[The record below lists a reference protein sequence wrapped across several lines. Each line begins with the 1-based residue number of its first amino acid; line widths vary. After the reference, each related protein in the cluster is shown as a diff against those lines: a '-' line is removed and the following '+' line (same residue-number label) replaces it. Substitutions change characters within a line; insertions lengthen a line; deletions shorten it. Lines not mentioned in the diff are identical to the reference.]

1 MALDWSGTLRGF
13 MQGVG
18 LGAPLAIGVIVHS
31 LGTTPQ
37 EAQALINEDPARAQQ
52 IVEQAPPEIVQQVQ
66 QEQQA
71 QPISQPQP
79 QEEQQTSSLISAEQ
93 LAPFIAQ
100 WEGKRS
106 RSYPDADSRSV
117 GYGYYLGN
125 AISRREIESVGANF
139 DAIYNGTQE
148 LSDQQMERLLQIT
161 SQRAIDDAVAAV
173 PDLSS
178 HPQQVQMLIADMA
191 HTLGPK
197 LKSFPKLLDALK
209 RRDYRDAAKEMQD
222 SKWFNQ
228 TGRRGAHHVQM
239 MSGLDAQ

>member
-1 MALDWSGTLRGF
+1 MAFDWSGTFRGL
-13 MQGVG
+13 MQGAG
-18 LGAPLAIGVIVHS
+18 LAAPLAVGIIVHS

-37 EAQALINEDPARAQQ
+37 EAQTLINTDPARAQQ
-52 IVEQAPPEIVQQVQ
+52 IVEQAPPEVIQQVQ
-66 QEQQA
+66 QEQQT
-71 QPISQPQP
+71 QPPSQP

-125 AISRREIESVGANF
+125 AVSRGEIESVGANF
-139 DAIYNGTQE
+139 DAVYNGTQG

-173 PDLSS
+173 PDLGS

-209 RRDYRDAAKEMQD
+209 RRDYGDAAREMQD

-228 TGRRGAHHVQM
+228 TGRRGVHHVQM